1 MNKKIAILGAG
12 ESGVGAAVLAREK
25 GFKIFLSDKGKV
37 NDKYKKVLSQFDIN
51 YEEGKHSEN
60 LILDADEIIKSPG
73 IPDHVP
79 IVEKANATGIPV
91 ISEIEFASRF
101 TGAKTICITGSNGK
115 TTTTLLTYKMLKD
128 AGFNVGLGG
137 NVGQSFAMQVAGNDF
152 DYFVLE
158 ISSFQ
163 LDGMFDF
170 KADIAVLLNITP
182 DHLDRYDY
190 DFRKYAA
197 SKFRIIRNQ
206 SQHDAFIYCDDDPVI
221 VEMLK
226 QQETRQKRY
235 PFSIKQTGETLAA
248 WLEEDKNNFL
258 NSRLNVNIKAEK
270 MVMTLQEMAL
280 VGKHNVYNSM
290 AAAIAARLLDIRKE
304 SVQQSLTEF
313 QGVKH
318 RLEYVAT
325 IRGIDFI
332 NDSKATNINS
342 TWYALENSNKPVIWI
357 AGGQDKGND
366 YAALLPLVQEKVK
379 AIICLGLDNSRIK
392 EAFANHVGGIIETR
406 SANEAVSYAY
416 QLGQKG
422 DAVLLSPACA
432 SFDLFKNYED
442 RGNQFRTAVLN
453 L

>member
-258 NSRLNVNIKAEK
+258 NSRLNVNIKLK
-270 MVMTLQEMAL
+270 
-280 VGKHNVYNSM
+280 K
-290 AAAIAARLLDIRKE
+290 
-304 SVQQSLTEF
+304 
-313 QGVKH
+313 
-318 RLEYVAT
+318 
-325 IRGIDFI
+325 
-332 NDSKATNINS
+332 
-342 TWYALENSNKPVIWI
+342 W
-357 AGGQDKGND
+357 
-366 YAALLPLVQEKVK
+366 
-379 AIICLGLDNSRIK
+379 
-392 EAFANHVGGIIETR
+392 
-406 SANEAVSYAY
+406 
-416 QLGQKG
+416 
-422 DAVLLSPACA
+422 
-432 SFDLFKNYED
+432 
-442 RGNQFRTAVLN
+442 
-453 L
+453 